1 MNFHE
6 GFERAHQ
13 PELPHSVLLVAT
25 VARLLDLHS
34 SKRKRG
40 SRFTN
45 VPRPPEN
52 GPDAG
57 FYLTVGLHIIAALHQ
72 HALKGSSGPVPIAK
86 LHEEIASRVGDLTRQ
101 DLEFCVACLSTEREV
116 CYLDE
121 RSLPLEES
129 RSAQSPTK
137 LLRFDRRF
145 GQVAMTDA
153 GRLLMRIGAL
163 HQDWIYED
171 KDVER
176 IPAAIERGIF
186 EDIPRVC
193 EEVIGNLRSLNER
206 LTEIEESPT
215 FESLRTEFQQRGR
228 QYREMLQMAGEALAR
243 SLTALGSAGTRDRF
257 ERWRAFRGI
266 DDLEI
271 EDVLGYVEAVHQSLH
286 SLERHFVEFLR
297 NIQSRRRA
305 PLGVIRFQ
313 EVAQRLVYAAPAHE
327 ALRNLLG
334 DLGPW
339 RVRVSSFHPMD
350 FTGRA
355 DLFADAR
362 PGKQTVFDEVPAE
375 SAHGRF
381 QSFLERN
388 RDWLFERLRQ
398 GPVAFSELV
407 QSAGLTIES
416 DESPANFFG
425 VFMLPEE
432 VGGEGMA
439 VHVGL
444 SGKQMSVA
452 LGSLVLTGDDP
463 VIWLEGVSL

>member
-1 MNFHE
+1 MNFH
-6 GFERAHQ
+6 GGLERPHQ

-25 VARLLDLHS
+25 VARLLDLHG

-40 SRFTN
+40 SRLTN
-45 VPRPPEN
+45 VPRPPEI

-86 LHEEIASRVGDLTRQ
+86 LHEEIGSTIGDLTRP
-101 DLEFCVACLSTEREV
+101 DLEYCLTCLSTEREI

-121 RSLPLEES
+121 RSLPLEDG

-215 FESLRTEFQQRGR
+215 FESLRAEFQQRGR
-228 QYREMLQMAGEALAR
+228 QYREMLRMAGEALAR
-243 SLTALGSAGTRDRF
+243 SLTALGSPGTRDRF
-257 ERWRAFRGI
+257 ERWRSFRGI
-266 DDLEI
+266 EDLEI

-305 PLGVIRFQ
+305 PLGGIRFQ
-313 EVAQRLVYAAPAHE
+313 DVAQRLVYAAPAHD
-327 ALRNLLG
+327 ALINLLG

-339 RVRVSSFHPMD
+339 RVGIASFHPMD
-350 FTGRA
+350 FIGRA
-355 DLFADAR
+355 DLFADAG
-362 PGKQTVFDEVPAE
+362 PGKQTTFDEAPTPG
-375 SAHGRF
+375 AHDRF

-388 RDWLFERLRQ
+388 RDWLLNRLSQ
-398 GPVAFSELV
+398 GPLAFSELV
-407 QSAGLTIES
+407 QSGGLTFES

-432 VGGEGMA
+432 VGAEGMA

-444 SGKQMSVA
+444 AGKRMKVA
-452 LGSLVLTGDDP
+452 LNGLLLTGDDP
-463 VIWLEGVSL
+463 VIWVQGGDP

>member
-1 MNFHE
+1 MNFHGRLE
-6 GFERAHQ
+6 EAHR
-13 PELPHSVLLVAT
+13 PELPHNVLLVAT
-25 VARLLDLHS
+25 IARLLDLHG

-40 SRFTN
+40 TRLTN
-45 VPRPPEN
+45 VPRPPEV

-72 HALKGSSGPVPIAK
+72 HALKGSSGPVPITK
-86 LHEEIASRVGDLTRQ
+86 LHEEIAGRIGDLTRQ
-101 DLEFCVACLSTEREV
+101 DLEYCVACLSAEREV

-121 RSLPLEES
+121 RSLPLEQA
-129 RSAQSPTK
+129 RSAQAPTK

-215 FESLRTEFQQRGR
+215 FESLRAEFQQRGR

-243 SLTALGSAGTRDRF
+243 SLRGLGSPATRDRF
-257 ERWRAFRGI
+257 ERWRSFRGI
-266 DDLEI
+266 EGLEI
-271 EDVLGYVEAVHQSLH
+271 EDVLGFVEAVHQSLH

-313 EVAQRLVYAAPAHE
+313 DVAQRLVYAAPAHD
-327 ALRNLLG
+327 ALVNLLG

-339 RVRVSSFHPMD
+339 QVRVSSFHPMD
-350 FTGRA
+350 FTHRA
-355 DLFADAR
+355 DLFTDAE
-362 PGKQTVFDEVPAE
+362 PGKQTVFDEVPTE
-375 SAHGRF
+375 GPHTRF

-388 RDWLFERLRQ
+388 RDWLLSRLRQ

-407 QSAGLTIES
+407 QSGGLTFES
-416 DESPANFFG
+416 DESPASFFG

-432 VGGEGMA
+432 VGAEGMA

-444 SGKQMSVA
+444 AGKRMKIAVDG
-452 LGSLVLTGDDP
+452 LLLTGDDP
-463 VIWLEGVSL
+463 VIWLEGANP